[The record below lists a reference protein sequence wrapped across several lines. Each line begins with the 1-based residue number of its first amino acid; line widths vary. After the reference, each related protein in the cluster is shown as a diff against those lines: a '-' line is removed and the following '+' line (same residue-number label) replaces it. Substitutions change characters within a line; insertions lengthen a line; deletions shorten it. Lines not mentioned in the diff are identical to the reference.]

1 MDSMRVFAGSWLSEN
16 RSMQTNS
23 LEEDEVR
30 NRIKFIQL
38 QLTEY
43 SAISVI
49 SVALEGLA
57 QHKPWT
63 FPDLQAMPGLTLLLV
78 KWALQNPSC
87 GIYLGK
93 SITIR
98 EFDNFRQ
105 RLWNLTGMAK
115 SGSENTY
122 AMVRSILSVQI
133 DFQRRSPW
141 GFMRWPSLLAKL
153 APNHPSRA
161 QFFNA
166 FGISPEDFIDACWI
180 LQQPLQGG
188 NLEIGPKWFASIPDC
203 YKDSVVRILRT
214 IGRDVLELREN
225 LTSHWSTYQPSS
237 WELFESPF
245 AKKYPLLNIGENSWR
260 LWHPAMFERGM
271 EEAVHLG
278 LTHLGSEYTEVF
290 SRVFEAYVV
299 DLASEMMPDHISES
313 KWKAA
318 MGHNAPSVEAILP
331 AGSVNIFVEA
341 KMSLFHDAALI
352 EDTELGLSR
361 RLERIIYAVEQG
373 WKVSKLLRQ
382 RPREFPT
389 RTEACEEYLLIVT
402 NRELNMGS
410 GQSLERLIS
419 DGRLQCP
426 DADTQARLPLQNV
439 FIMSV
444 EGFEHLQQTVI
455 HGKVELLDVLRSAKA
470 ANADASTAAMYF
482 DDHLKKYTKNWRVPE
497 LLRSAQAAAVARLT
511 AGYQPGS

>member
-1 MDSMRVFAGSWLSEN
+1 
-16 RSMQTNS
+16 MQTVS
-23 LEEDEVR
+23 IDEDEVR
-30 NRIKFIQL
+30 SRIRFIQS
-38 QLTEY
+38 QLAEY
-43 SAISVI
+43 SATSVI
-49 SVALEGLA
+49 SVAMAVLA

-87 GIYLGK
+87 GIYVGK
-93 SITIR
+93 HITVR

-105 RLWNLTGMAK
+105 RLWNLTGLAK
-115 SGSENTY
+115 SGRENAY

-141 GFMRWPSLLAKL
+141 GFMRWPSLLARL
-153 APNHPSRA
+153 PANHHSRS
-161 QFFNA
+161 QFVNV
-166 FGISPEDFIDACWI
+166 FGLSPENYIDACWI
-180 LQQPLQGG
+180 LQQPLQEGIR
-188 NLEIGPKWFASIPDC
+188 EIGPKWFASIPKSYQDPVARVLRAIG
-203 YKDSVVRILRT
+203 KDIF
-214 IGRDVLELREN
+214 ELRDK
-225 LTSHWSTYQPSS
+225 LTSQWQSYQPSS

-245 AKKYPLLNIGENSWR
+245 AKMHPLLNIGENSWR
-260 LWHPAMFERGM
+260 IWHPAMFERGM

-290 SRVFEAYVV
+290 SRVFEDYIV
-299 DLASEMMPDHISES
+299 DLASEMMPSHISES

-318 MGHNAPSVEAILP
+318 MGHNTPSVEAILP
-331 AGSVNIFVEA
+331 AGNVNIFVEA

-361 RLERIIYAVEQG
+361 RLERVIYAVEQG

-382 RPREFPT
+382 RPRNFP
-389 RTEACEEYLLIVT
+389 RRAEASEEYLLIVT
-402 NRELNMGS
+402 NRELHMGS

-419 DGRLQCP
+419 DGRLQCQ

-455 HGKVELLDVLRSAKA
+455 HEKVELLDVLRSAKA
-470 ANADASTAAMYF
+470 ANTDASTAAMYF
-482 DDHLKKYTKNWRVPE
+482 DDHLKKYTKRWRVPE
-497 LLRSAQAAAVARLT
+497 LLRSAQAAAVERLT
-511 AGYQPGS
+511 ACYQLGSKLQPARDAN